1 MKDKLV
7 FKSVDACFEYM
18 EKFFTNDELKPKSL
32 YHGKI
37 LHMIVNDAGKKT
49 LAYVKVLC
57 LINGKTDY
65 AMVSAFLCD
74 CDIFNCECKP
84 KYKKDDMVYIGMGTV
99 INKTIDNRVRRW
111 EKTFKT
117 EEEYQNAF
125 SSPFKHCIDIY
136 FDSVPHD
143 DYDVWAVAFEDDKGN
158 EIHRE
163 DANPDEIKRM
173 MTDPDRFC
181 RLWRSFNTVTRPH
194 KWIVWPHS
202 KKEGWV
208 NRMEGVLE

>member
-1 MKDKLV
+1 MNKKKNLT

-74 CDIFNCECKP
+74 CDNIWNCECKP
-84 KYKKDDMVYIGMGTV
+84 KYKKGDMVYIGMGTV

-117 EEEYQNAF
+117 EEDFRGGGMHPNN
-125 SSPFKHCIDIY
+125 IGTI
-136 FDSVPHD
+136 
-143 DYDVWAVAFEDDKGN
+143 
-158 EIHRE
+158 
-163 DANPDEIKRM
+163 IKK
-173 MTDPDRFC
+173 
-181 RLWRSFNTVTRPH
+181 LKLELNTVTNQFEH
-194 KWIVWPHS
+194 
-202 KKEGWV
+202 E
-208 NRMEGVLE
+208 E